1 MSQLQEILGPST
13 RIIGPIESG
22 GGTGVEDQPKENE
35 SVQQIIAKNME
46 VYYYNPWAMIEDG
59 IIYTLDQTDLLNP
72 IKPFP
77 KHPWLKEVTTQ
88 WLDSSLIAVY
98 KSRRMTMS
106 WLMMFLHLWLV

>member
-1 MSQLQEILGPST
+1 MNELQEILGPST
-13 RIIGPIESG
+13 RIIGPALPTEI
-22 GGTGVEDQPKENE
+22 DPP
-35 SVQQIIAKNME
+35 SVQPTDVAERIAKNME
-46 VYYYNPWAMIEDG
+46 IYYYNPWAMIEDG

-106 WLMMFLHLWLV
+106 WLMMFLHLWLVMV